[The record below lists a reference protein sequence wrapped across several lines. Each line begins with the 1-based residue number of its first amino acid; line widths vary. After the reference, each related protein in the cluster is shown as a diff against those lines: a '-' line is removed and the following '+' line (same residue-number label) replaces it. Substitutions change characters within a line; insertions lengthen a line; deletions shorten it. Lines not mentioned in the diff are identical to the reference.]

1 MTKTSKTKVEDAA
14 TQPKPAEAKLSAAK
28 PSAAKPT
35 EELLSAAKP
44 AVAKPS
50 QAKPSQAK
58 PAAAPKPAAPKA
70 ATAKAPEGKNASPEP
85 AVAAPAK
92 PAKPPRAAKPAKAAA
107 PAPAPE
113 IEVLETVAPIP
124 SNRPVGSVPRPK
136 PRPGDPANRRPRLS
150 ISSKNYS
157 SWSLRG
163 WLICKLA
170 GLEFDTVA
178 VGADDPSARA
188 ELLLMAPSY
197 RVPRLRD
204 HEVDVWDTLAIAD
217 YLHETHE
224 ASHIYPR
231 EVAKRAHCRAVCGEM
246 HSGFA
251 NLRSALPFNIKGHYP
266 GFKIWAGAQADIDH
280 ICEIWRD
287 CLARYGGPFLFG
299 PYKTIADAMYA
310 PVCSRFVTYDV
321 QLDPVCAGYRDH
333 IMGLPLMQEWI
344 AAAREEPDEME
355 ELDMEF

>member
-1 MTKTSKTKVEDAA
+1 MTKTSMTKTSVTKTSKTKVEDPAA
-14 TQPKPAEAKLSAAK
+14 QIEPARVKPAAKAGAKKPARSAAK
-28 PSAAKPT
+28 AVEPA
-35 EELLSAAKP
+35 
-44 AVAKPS
+44 AVA
-50 QAKPSQAK
+50 
-58 PAAAPKPAAPKA
+58 
-70 ATAKAPEGKNASPEP
+70 PEP
-85 AVAAPAK
+85 DAEAPHAV
-92 PAKPPRAAKPAKAAA
+92 
-107 PAPAPE
+107 
-113 IEVLETVAPIP
+113 ETVEPIAA
-124 SNRPVGSVPRPK
+124 NRPVGSVLRPRPK
-136 PRPGDPANRRPRLS
+136 PGDPANLRPRLS

-170 GLEFDTVA
+170 GLDFDAVA

-204 HEVDVWDTLAIAD
+204 GDVDVWDTLAIAD

-287 CLARYGGPFLFG
+287 CLSRYGGPFLFG
-299 PYKTIADAMYA
+299 PYKTIADAMFA

-321 QLDPVCAGYRDH
+321 QLDAPCAAYRDH
-333 IMGLPLMQEWI
+333 IMALPLMQEWI
-344 AAAREEPDEME
+344 AGAVAEPDEME

>member
-1 MTKTSKTKVEDAA
+1 MIKKSKTKVEDAVA
-14 TQPKPAEAKLSAAK
+14 EAKPAEAKPAQVKPAQAK
-28 PSAAKPT
+28 PAEIKPAESKPAGAARRP
-35 EELLSAAKP
+35 AAKP
-44 AVAKPS
+44 AAG
-50 QAKPSQAK
+50 
-58 PAAAPKPAAPKA
+58 KA
-70 ATAKAPEGKNASPEP
+70 
-85 AVAAPAK
+85 
-92 PAKPPRAAKPAKAAA
+92 AKAAA
-107 PAPAPE
+107 PKSAAPKSAAPAARAPKAARTKATQAPPE
-113 IEVLETVAPIP
+113 PELETLETVAPIP
-124 SNRPVGSVPRPK
+124 ANRPVGSVPRPK
-136 PRPGDPANRRPRLS
+136 PKPGDPANRRPRLS

-178 VGADDPSARA
+178 VGADDPAARA

-204 HEVDVWDTLAIAD
+204 GEVDVWDTLAIAD

-231 EVAKRAHCRAVCGEM
+231 DVAKRAHCRAVCGEM

-287 CLARYGGPFLFG
+287 CLSRYGGPYLFG
-299 PYKTIADAMYA
+299 PNKTIADAMFA

-321 QLDPVCAGYRDH
+321 QLDSVCAAYRDH
-333 IMGLPLMQEWI
+333 IMSLPLMQEWV
-344 AAAREEPDEME
+344 AAALEEPDEVE
-355 ELDMEF
+355 ELDVEF